1 MLLCLA
7 CCLVLSHT
15 NTHTHRGRG
24 WVVHAGLVIDAAPI
38 AVVMKAA
45 AKPEAIL
52 ALWVSLSSLS
62 CVSLWIMH
70 AYSTRIRANIN

>member
-1 MLLCLA
+1 MADATLLGL
-7 CCLVLSHT
+7 LPRVV
-15 NTHTHRGRG
+15 THTHTEGEA

-52 ALWVSLSSLS
+52 ALWVSLS